1 MSESLVIR
9 LDPGTAGTAQWVAVD
24 ATGAVVGA
32 PGAGALADATAAATG
47 RAVVVLV
54 PSRDVLRT
62 RAEVPLKSGAKLL
75 QALPFALEEQLAED
89 IEDMHFAAGARGADG
104 RLDIAAVRR
113 DTLAGWLAAL
123 EAAGLTPQRLC
134 SEADAVAPMPNTAT
148 LTVQDDAAVLVEP
161 DGTSTAMDAD
171 AVEGVLALWLARRAA
186 GADAAEA
193 GPLHLV
199 VYGAPGAL
207 APLEPVWEELRPRVE
222 TLDVRVLAEGPLPRL
237 AAQVVTAPGVNL
249 LQGAY
254 ARRSGAGAWWPAWR
268 AAAALLAAF
277 ALLATGTAL
286 LELRALRAQVAALDA
301 TIDQAFHYVFPEAGP
316 IQDAR
321 AQLSSQLQ
329 LLGGQGGGA
338 SHEFLDALRVVAQ
351 AVSANGGARVEA
363 VSYRT
368 GTMELRLRA
377 PNVEA
382 LDRIQQ
388 VVSQS
393 GGLQAQIQSANAAG
407 NEVVGRLQITRQGGA

>member
-1 MSESLVIR
+1 MSELLVIR
-9 LDPGTAGTAQWVAVD
+9 LDAGGAGTAQWVAVD
-24 ATGAVVGA
+24 ATGAVSGA
-32 PGAGALADATAAATG
+32 TGAGLLADAAPAAAG
-47 RAVVVLV
+47 RSVTVLV
-54 PSRDVLRT
+54 PARDVLRT
-62 RAEVPLKSGAKLL
+62 RADVPLKGGAKLQ

-89 IEDMHFAAGARGADG
+89 IDVLHFAAGARGEDG
-104 RLDIAAVRR
+104 RLDVAAVRR

-123 EAAGLTPQRLC
+123 EAAGIVPQRVC

-148 LTVQDDAAVLVEP
+148 LAVQEDAAVLVEP

-171 AVEGVLALWLARRAA
+171 AVEGVLALWLARRPAA
-186 GADAAEA
+186 GDPEA
-193 GPLHLV
+193 VPLHLV
-199 VYGAPGAL
+199 AYGSPGAL
-207 APLEPVWEELRPRVE
+207 APLEPVWDELRPRVE
-222 TLDVRVLAEGPLPRL
+222 TLDVRVLAEGLLPRL
-237 AAQVVTAPGVNL
+237 AAQAATAPGVNL

-254 ARRSGAGAWWPAWR
+254 ARRSGVGAWWPAWR
-268 AAAALLAAF
+268 VAAALLAAF
-277 ALLATGTAL
+277 ALLATAAAL
-286 LELRALRAQVAALDA
+286 LELRALRREVAALDA
-301 TIDQAFHYVFPEAGP
+301 TIDQAFHYVFPDAGP

-338 SHEFLDALRVVAQ
+338 SHEFLDTLRAVAQ
-351 AVSANGGARVEA
+351 ALSANGGARVEA

-388 VVSQS
+388 LVSQS
-393 GGLQAQIQSANAAG
+393 GGLEAQIQSANAAG
-407 NEVVGRLQITRQGGA
+407 EEVVGRLQITRQGGA

>member
-1 MSESLVIR
+1 MSELLVIH
-9 LDPGTAGTAQWVAVD
+9 LDAGGAGTAQWVAVD
-24 ATGAVVGA
+24 ATGAVSGA
-32 PGAGALADATAAATG
+32 TGAGLLADAAPVAAG
-47 RAVVVLV
+47 RGVTVLV
-54 PSRDVLRT
+54 PARDVLRT
-62 RAEVPLKSGAKLL
+62 RADVPLKGGAKLQ
-75 QALPFALEEQLAED
+75 QALPFALEEQVAED
-89 IEDMHFAAGARGADG
+89 IDALHFAAGARGEDG
-104 RLDIAAVRR
+104 RLDVAVVRR

-123 EAAGLTPQRLC
+123 EAAGIVPQRVC

-148 LTVQDDAAVLVEP
+148 LAVQDDAAVLVES

-171 AVEGVLALWLARRAA
+171 AVEGVLALWLARRPAA
-186 GADAAEA
+186 GNPEA

-199 VYGAPGAL
+199 AYGSPGAL
-207 APLEPVWEELRPRVE
+207 APLDPVWDELRPRVE
-222 TLDVRVLAEGPLPRL
+222 TLDVRVLAEGLLPRL
-237 AAQVVTAPGVNL
+237 AAQVATAPGVNL

-254 ARRSGAGAWWPAWR
+254 ARRAGVGAWWPAWR
-268 AAAALLAAF
+268 VAAALLAAF
-277 ALLATGTAL
+277 ALLATAAAL
-286 LELRALRAQVAALDA
+286 LELRALRREVAALDA
-301 TIDQAFHYVFPEAGP
+301 TIDQAFHYVFPDAGP

-338 SHEFLDALRVVAQ
+338 SHEFLDTLRVVAQ
-351 AVSANGGARVEA
+351 ALSANGGARVEA

-388 VVSQS
+388 LVSQS

-407 NEVVGRLQITRQGGA
+407 EEVVGRLQITRQGGA